1 MGARGWAGGKAGEHM
16 DKRADGSLCDLGN
29 VRAHVYTLLRN
40 HPQDRIAVV
49 RLHRREQQLLLPH
62 RSVEGFAQHRGAGVM
77 GDVQRSS
84 AIAVSR
90 GVVGARLYQRSNHRH
105 VAVNRRDVQSR
116 PA

>member
-16 DKRADGSLCDLGN
+16 GELADGSLCDLGS
-29 VRAHVYTLLRN
+29 VRAHVYALLLRN

-49 RLHRREQQLLLPH
+49 RQHRREQQLLPPH
-62 RSVEGFAQHRGAGVM
+62 RSVVGFAQHRGAGVM

-90 GVVGARLYQRSNHRH
+90 GVVGARL
-105 VAVNRRDVQSR
+105 
-116 PA
+116 